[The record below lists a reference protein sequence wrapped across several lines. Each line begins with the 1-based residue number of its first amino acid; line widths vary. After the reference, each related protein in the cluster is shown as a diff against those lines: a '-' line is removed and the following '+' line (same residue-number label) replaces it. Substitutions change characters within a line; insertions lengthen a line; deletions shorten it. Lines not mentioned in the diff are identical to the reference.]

1 MFNTTT
7 LSEMFNQEVGR
18 QQLIDETT
26 RKLQLQVDIKKR
38 YTK

>member
-7 LSEMFNQEVGR
+7 LSEMFNQEIGR
-18 QQLIDETT
+18 QLLIEEAN
-26 RKLQLQVDIKKR
+26 KNLQLKVDLKKR

>member
-18 QQLIDETT
+18 QLVLEETN
-26 RKLQLQVDIKKR
+26 RKLQLKIDVKKR
-38 YTK
+38 FTK